1 MENITPSI
9 SLQKRMDSAKESP
22 LFYRVFALATAGL
35 VLDASDIYLASAT
48 NTVITTTKFATI
60 SQSSEFL
67 SAGFLG
73 LFLGSILAGF
83 LGDALGRNKIYAI
96 NLFVFGFFT
105 FMAGFSPNI
114 AILTYLRFGASL
126 GLGAEIVTGF
136 ALINEFAPVLHR
148 GRWAGGAS
156 AIGNLGA
163 PLGLLLCTLLIPQL
177 GWRSVYFVIGS
188 LALILWLVRLHNFP
202 ESPRWLLTKGRQQEA
217 ATLISSMEVNGAYST
232 EEHQQTG
239 KIVVTSLKRGL
250 FVGIVA
256 AAVTTIAQYTF
267 TSWVPTL
274 LVKQGVNLSHSLWF
288 STVMM
293 LGAPIGAV
301 LGSLLV
307 EQFGRKKTI
316 VIGFL
321 LTAVLGIV
329 YAYQTSS
336 GMAMFIGF
344 LLTVCLY
351 AMNASILS
359 VYVPELFQTKFRF
372 RGEGLAV
379 GTGKMLTVLMPF
391 AVVWILTELSSTF
404 IFYGMATITIL
415 GALIV
420 GIFGPE
426 TKQHPVE

>member
-1 MENITPSI
+1 MENINQTI
-9 SLQKRMDSAKESP
+9 LLQKRMDRAKESP

-48 NTVITTTKFATI
+48 NTVITATKFATI

-83 LGDALGRNKIYAI
+83 LGDALGRNKIYSI
-96 NLFVFGFFT
+96 NLLVFGFFT
-105 FMAGFSPNI
+105 FMAGFAPNI

-156 AIGNLGA
+156 VIGNLGS
-163 PLGLLLCTLLIPQL
+163 PLGLLFCTLLIPQF

-217 ATLISSMEVNGAYST
+217 ATLIGNMEVNGTYST

-239 KIVVTSLKRGL
+239 KVVVTSLKRGL
-250 FVGIVA
+250 FVGIIA
-256 AAVTTIAQYTF
+256 AAVTTVAQYTF

-274 LVKQGVNLSHSLWF
+274 LVKQGVDLPHSLWF

-293 LGAPIGAV
+293 LGAPVGAV
-301 LGSLLV
+301 LGTLLV
-307 EQFGRKKTI
+307 ERAGRRKTI
-316 VIGFL
+316 VTGFL
-321 LTAVLGIV
+321 LTAIFGII

-336 GMAMFIGF
+336 IMAMLIGF

-372 RGEGLAV
+372 RGEGLAA
-379 GTGKMLTVLMPF
+379 GTGKMLTILMPF
-391 AVVWILTELSSTF
+391 AVVWTLTELSSAF
-404 IFYGMATITIL
+404 IFYGMAAITVL